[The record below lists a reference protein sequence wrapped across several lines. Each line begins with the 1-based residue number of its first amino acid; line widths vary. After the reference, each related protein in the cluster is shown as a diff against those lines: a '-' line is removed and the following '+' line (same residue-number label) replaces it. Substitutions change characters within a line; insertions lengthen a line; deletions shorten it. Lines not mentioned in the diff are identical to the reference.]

1 MKLHKTIVTNKGEVL
16 TNPEDIIAYNL
27 SSLLFCCINILYI
40 IKNNTFN
47 QKHFHHYPLSQV
59 SAAFLMIFLLIFL
72 MPLGKHVFVYWKDVC
87 FLSTCKQFYEA
98 NFFGACTV

>member
-40 IKNNTFN
+40 IKNNTYF
-47 QKHFHHYPLSQV
+47 QSKTFSSLSIEPSQCCIFDDIF
-59 SAAFLMIFLLIFL
+59 ANIFDAFREACFCLLERCLFLKYL
-72 MPLGKHVFVYWKDVC
+72 
-87 FLSTCKQFYEA
+87 
-98 NFFGACTV
+98 